1 MNFIVLLDFVDLWQP
16 QVGMITHLRQFRS
29 MSPTC
34 GNKTFKFVENGKK
47 QDV

>member
-16 QVGMITHLRQFRS
+16 QVGQVRS